1 MNIIRNYKWLNIPML
16 ILVLLISSYFVSI
29 IVNAPLI
36 SIVCALFFIIILV
49 FFNLRYLSG
58 KNQVLIY
65 LLIIL
70 MKIELLIYQATF
82 KNLPLGGLDWQHYHR
97 FGQELLSFA
106 NGNLLTFFTLENY
119 DLFTRITALIYY
131 FFGINPE
138 QMYFFVFITSLLTF
152 NYIYL
157 TSYEILKNK
166 IVSQKI
172 ALLFMVWPIE
182 FIHSIT
188 FLREMPIQ
196 LLFIASLYHF
206 VKFINYK
213 RSIDVFL
220 AIVLISLSSMMHSGM
235 IGVLITYVL
244 IVIISNK
251 KRGIDS
257 LNPFKIAIFVVIVFL
272 FLQSPISAPLTAK
285 FGGVDNIN
293 DLIENRIQYKDA
305 GMEATTNYISQI
317 PDSPS
322 ALLLQF
328 PYLIVMY
335 SLSPLPWQV
344 TNFSTL
350 IAFFI
355 EGIPR
360 LFIVY
365 MLIKYF
371 IKYKPKTPKEKQLKM
386 TFMIL
391 ILLTY
396 LIFSLGT
403 KSYGTAMR
411 HRAKIFPL
419 EIILVYSAINI
430 NKRNRKY
437 NIDLGSPELKKRK
450 DGN

>member
-1 MNIIRNYKWLNIPML
+1 MINTRKYNKWIGIFFSIFVIML
-16 ILVLLISSYFVSI
+16 FSYFISI
-29 IVNAPLI
+29 ITNSALYSTFFSLSLI
-36 SIVCALFFIIILV
+36 FIAII
-49 FFNLRYLSG
+49 FNLRKFISKKLIF
-58 KNQVLIY
+58 IY

-70 MKIELLIYQATF
+70 VKIAFLIYQATN
-82 KNLPLGGLDWQHYHR
+82 KNLPLGGVDWIYYHN
-97 FGQELLSFA
+97 FGEELLSLS
-106 NGNLLTFFTLENY
+106 NGDLLSLITLGNY
-119 DLFTRITALIYY
+119 DLFTRITAFIY
-131 FFGINPE
+131 FLFGVNPE
-138 QMYFFVFITSLLTF
+138 QMYFYVFLSSLIVF

-157 TSYEILKNK
+157 TSIEILNDKK
-166 IVSQKI
+166 KAQII
-172 ALLFMVWPIE
+172 ALLYLIWPIE

-196 LLFIASLYHF
+196 LLFIMSIYYF
-206 VKFINYK
+206 VRFIKYRRIK
-213 RSIDVFL
+213 YVIF
-220 AIVLISLSSMMHSGM
+220 AIVLISLAAMMHSGM
-235 IGVLITYVL
+235 IGVLLTYIFIL
-244 IVIISNK
+244 IISSK

-257 LNPFKIAIFVVIVFL
+257 FNPIKFLIFILIVTT
-272 FLQSPISAPLTAK
+272 FLQSPISKPLTGK
-285 FGGVDNIN
+285 FGGVNSVN
-293 DLIENRIQYKDA
+293 DVVENKFRDS
-305 GMEATTNYISQI
+305 GLDATTNYINHI
-317 PDSPS
+317 PESTGG
-322 ALLLQF
+322 LILQF
-328 PYLIVMY
+328 PYLFSMY

-344 TNFSTL
+344 KNFSTL
-350 IAFFI
+350 LAFFI